1 MLIIDNREGKL
12 IELIKSKFKDI
23 FKIPYELKS
32 LQIGD
37 IVVSSPT
44 YPDKTLIIERKCMT
58 DMISSIKDGRYKEQ
72 KVRLLAEAANNPNTK
87 ICYLIE
93 GNMQDLRFPNEKTVF
108 NGSIVSSIFRD
119 EIPLIRT
126 GNLNETLDIIIRIH
140 ERMSKDITDFFKP
153 INAAFII
160 HNNTTSNNQDN
171 QDNVDNVDNII
182 NPNTIQQ
189 TYVSE
194 NITNNI
200 TTNTSNTYLNSIK
213 KCKKDNLTPQI
224 WNQLSLTNIPGVS
237 TNIAQKITEVY
248 PSIRKLFV
256 EYDKC
261 NNNEERIKLISELIL
276 TDNGKTKRR
285 IGEVVSKRIVEYLY
299 EDKD

>member
-1 MLIIDNREGKL
+1 
-12 IELIKSKFKDI
+12 
-23 FKIPYELKS
+23 
-32 LQIGD
+32 
-37 IVVSSPT
+37 
-44 YPDKTLIIERKCMT
+44 MT
-58 DMISSIKDGRYKEQ
+58 DMIASIKDGRYKEQ

-93 GNMQDLRFPNEKTVF
+93 GNMQDLRFPTEKTVF
-108 NGSIVSSIFRD
+108 YGSIVSSIFRD

-126 GNLNETLDIIIRIH
+126 GNLNETLDIISRIH

-153 INAAFII
+153 III
-160 HNNTTSNNQDN
+160 TASIIVSNNSSNNTLSNNTSSIEQN
-171 QDNVDNVDNII
+171 NII
-182 NPNTIQQ
+182 NPDTILQNDVDNT
-189 TYVSE
+189 TT
-194 NITNNI
+194 ITNN
-200 TTNTSNTYLNSIK
+200 TTTNTYLNSIK

-261 NNNEERIKLISELIL
+261 NNSEERIKLISEIIL

-299 EDKD
+299 EDGNL